1 MIVSIQKIGPFRW
14 LPFVIAIA
22 ACGWIYFGSLRDHLL
37 DIHDAETFRD
47 NVAISEDFTFFFS
60 TAKEQPSG
68 RPAAELVKWFAFLVF
83 GNDPGW
89 FHLLTVALHGVAA
102 VLLALWVRQLG
113 ESLEFSWCSGL
124 LFFVNVAHFQAV
136 QHISALDYPLALSF
150 ALASLLS
157 FGMLISGGS
166 RPVWRASWLVFLGL
180 AMFSHLSAVVVL
192 PVCAF
197 WHWRRH
203 DDPRGMLQHLIWGGG
218 VVVPVVVVML
228 GIAGGETISRLALR
242 SYEDSWTGKA
252 EGFLRLLPWLLSRL
266 MSTAHWVLMALY
278 TRHDWEL
285 YLGLVLLAGLI
296 FLILKA
302 NARIALWAF
311 WVLVYLM
318 PFALLPEDFINHAV
332 GSSRYLYGA
341 SAGSSILLALGLR
354 HLCLRAGKFCQPV
367 SILCYFAL
375 MVSSFYGLKRVEA
388 LAFYSSGRNYISIGE
403 IAAGADQLRRA
414 TEHSPS
420 TIPPDAYSRLSMMLL
435 SLGVD
440 PTPTLREGVARFP
453 DALHLAI
460 MRAVYL
466 LETASPDSVHWRTW
480 LDSTAQRLRTAGQ
493 VEQFDGQLSGVYSNL
508 GIGYTRRDQPRR
520 AIRALSRALEHVPD
534 RPSTRRALAT
544 AYVQLGIRHARSGDR
559 PAARA
564 AYLRSLEFDPG
575 HGEARVN
582 LGWTLFEEG
591 HLDGAIIHFQEV
603 LQAQP
608 NSHAHFNLALA
619 YLAAGHLR
627 RARDAYAGAVE
638 THGAAEGRR
647 VGAVDDLHTLI
658 GSGTQVD
665 AAAEILRT
673 YWGPGSISSGASPR
687 DTTTRD

>member
-22 ACGWIYFGSLRDHLL
+22 ACAWIYLGSLRDHLL
-37 DIHDAETFRD
+37 DTHDAETFRD

-192 PVCAF
+192 PLCAF

-228 GIAGGETISRLALR
+228 GIAGGETSSWLALR

-266 MSTAHWVLMALY
+266 MSTAHWVPMALY

-354 HLCLRAGKFCQPV
+354 HLCLRAGKFCEPV

-388 LAFYSSGRNYISIGE
+388 LAFYSSGRSYISIGE
-403 IAAGADQLRRA
+403 IAAGTDQLRRA

-440 PTPTLREGVARFP
+440 PAPTLREGVARFP

-460 MRAVYL
+460 MRAVCL

-493 VEQFDGQLSGVYSNL
+493 VEQFDRQLSGVYNNL

-520 AIRALSRALEHVPD
+520 AIRAWSRALEHVPD

-544 AYVQLGIRHARSGDR
+544 AYVVLGIRHARSGDR
-559 PAARA
+559 PAAKA
-564 AYLRSLEFDPG
+564 AYLRSLEF
-575 HGEARVN
+575 N
-582 LGWTLFEEG
+582 
-591 HLDGAIIHFQEV
+591 
-603 LQAQP
+603 P

-627 RARDAYAGAVE
+627 LARDAYAGAVE

-658 GSGTQVD
+658 GGGTQVD